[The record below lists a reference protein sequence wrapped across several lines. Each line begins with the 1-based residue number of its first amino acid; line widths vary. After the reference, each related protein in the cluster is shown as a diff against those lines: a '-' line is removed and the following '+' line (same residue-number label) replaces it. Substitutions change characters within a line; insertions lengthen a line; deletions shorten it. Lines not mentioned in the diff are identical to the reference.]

1 MCSPNFFRINI
12 TLLCSNK
19 LYFKGNKPGKE
30 LFMKNLIIYVQGV
43 LLALLIGYV
52 GTCTLLVGLCGLD
65 VDINTKHDKE

>member
-19 LYFKGNKPGKE
+19 LYFKGIKPGKE

-43 LLALLIGYV
+43 LLGLFIGFTGACAV
-52 GTCTLLVGLCGLD
+52 VAVSQMENQTED
-65 VDINTKHDKE
+65 NKE